1 MVQPP
6 SIVLYLYLCVF
17 SLCLFS
23 ILDYLSNVQ
32 KSAKQHAVYETIIT
46 LGNVDEHPEP
56 HESYEILQQVYGEW
70 KKNYPN
76 LAVVGA
82 YFHADEK
89 GAPHIHIDYVPIA
102 HGYKKGM
109 AVQNGLVKAF
119 GEMGFILKGKD
130 TAQIQW
136 QRDLKSRV
144 TELAKERGFEVIEP
158 TVKRKKHVET
168 AFYKLEKQVP
178 TLRDERNKLYGDVAR
193 AQEALY
199 EANKP
204 FRDIEHLECRLEAVE
219 AKYEALRDYVAGFN
233 FKGVNLLERF
243 DHEEAEKASSHCQKE
258 SMVARKCNTNAHH
271 AHYRR
276 YNSVLAA
283 IQYQSGAINHL
294 SLQVVGHHQTSS
306 NYQSRW
312 QKHTS
317 LSHSRF
323 YETFQCSL

>member
-1 MVQPP
+1 MKKQITISVHNGTKVSRAHNLRNRKVTDKEPHIDKNGWYAIWHDEP
-6 SIVLYLYLCVF
+6 LRDAYKR
-17 SLCLFS
+17 LFGKAQEEFNLKQNRNDRR

-70 KKNYPN
+70 RMNYPN

-102 HGYKKGM
+102 HGYKKGL

-144 TELAKERGFEVIEP
+144 TELAQERGFKVVEP

-168 AFYKLEKQVP
+168 ALYKLEKQVP

-199 EANKP
+199 EAGKP
-204 FRDIEHLECRLEAVE
+204 FREIEHLEHRLEAVE
-219 AKYEALRDYVAGFN
+219 SKYEALRDFVAGYN
-233 FKGVNLLERF
+233 CKGVNLLERF
-243 DHEEAEKASSHCQKE
+243 DHEEAEKASHEKRTR
-258 SMVARKCNTNAHH
+258 RKTN
-271 AHYRR
+271 
-276 YNSVLAA
+276 NSKDEME
-283 IQYQSGAINHL
+283 
-294 SLQVVGHHQTSS
+294 
-306 NYQSRW
+306 R
-312 QKHTS
+312 
-317 LSHSRF
+317 
-323 YETFQCSL
+323 

>member
-1 MVQPP
+1 MKKQITISVHNGTKVSRSHNMRNRKVTDKEPHIDKNGWYAVWHDEPLREAYRRIFGQAQEEFNLKQTRNDRR
-6 SIVLYLYLCVF
+6 VV
-17 SLCLFS
+17 
-23 ILDYLSNVQ
+23 DYLNTVQ

-70 KKNYPN
+70 KMKYPN
-76 LAVVGA
+76 LVVVGA

-89 GAPHIHIDYVPIA
+89 GAPHIHIDYVPVA

-144 TELAKERGFEVIEP
+144 TELAKERGFKVVEP

-168 AFYKLEKQVP
+168 ALYKLEKQVP
-178 TLRDERNKLYGDVAR
+178 ALRKERNKLYGDVAR

-199 EANKP
+199 EAEKP
-204 FRDIEHLECRLEAVE
+204 FREIEHLEHRLEAVE
-219 AKYEALRDYVAGFN
+219 SKYEALRDFVAGYN
-233 FKGVNLLERF
+233 CKGVNLLERF
-243 DHEEAEKASSHCQKE
+243 DHEEAEKASHEKRTR
-258 SMVARKCNTNAHH
+258 RKTN
-271 AHYRR
+271 
-276 YNSVLAA
+276 NSKDEME
-283 IQYQSGAINHL
+283 
-294 SLQVVGHHQTSS
+294 
-306 NYQSRW
+306 R
-312 QKHTS
+312 
-317 LSHSRF
+317 
-323 YETFQCSL
+323 

>member
-1 MVQPP
+1 MKKQITISVHNGTKVSRAHNMRNRKVTDKEPHIDKNGWYAIWHDEPLRDAYKRLFGKAQEEFNLKQTRNDRR
-6 SIVLYLYLCVF
+6 IV
-17 SLCLFS
+17 
-23 ILDYLSNVQ
+23 DYLSTVQ

-46 LGNVDEHPEP
+46 LGNMEEHPGP

-70 KKNYPN
+70 KMKYPN

-102 HGYKKGM
+102 HGYKKGL

-144 TELAKERGFEVIEP
+144 TELAKERGFKVVEP

-168 AFYKLEKQVP
+168 ALYKLEKQVP

-199 EANKP
+199 EAEKP
-204 FRDIEHLECRLEAVE
+204 FREIEHLEHRLEAVK
-219 AKYEALRDYVAGFN
+219 ADYEALRGYVAGFN

-243 DHEEAEKASSHCQKE
+243 DHEEAEKASHEKRTR
-258 SMVARKCNTNAHH
+258 RKTN
-271 AHYRR
+271 
-276 YNSVLAA
+276 NSKDEME
-283 IQYQSGAINHL
+283 
-294 SLQVVGHHQTSS
+294 
-306 NYQSRW
+306 R
-312 QKHTS
+312 
-317 LSHSRF
+317 
-323 YETFQCSL
+323 

>member
-1 MVQPP
+1 MKKQITISVHNGTKVSRAHNMRNRKVTDKEPHIDKNGWYAIWHDEPLRDAYKRLFGKAQEEYNLKQTRNDRR
-6 SIVLYLYLCVF
+6 IV
-17 SLCLFS
+17 
-23 ILDYLSNVQ
+23 DYLSTVQ

-70 KKNYPN
+70 RMNYPN

-102 HGYKKGM
+102 HGYKKGL

-144 TELAKERGFEVIEP
+144 TELAKERGFKVVEP

-168 AFYKLEKQVP
+168 ALYKLEKQVP
-178 TLRDERNKLYGDVAR
+178 ALRKERNKLYGDVAR
-193 AQEALY
+193 AQESLY
-199 EANKP
+199 EAEKP
-204 FRDIEHLECRLEAVE
+204 FREIEHLEHRLEAVE
-219 AKYEALRDYVAGFN
+219 SKYEALRDFVAGYN
-233 FKGVNLLERF
+233 CKGVNLLERF
-243 DHEEAEKASSHCQKE
+243 DHEEAEKASHEKRTR
-258 SMVARKCNTNAHH
+258 RKVN
-271 AHYRR
+271 
-276 YNSVLAA
+276 NSKDEME
-283 IQYQSGAINHL
+283 
-294 SLQVVGHHQTSS
+294 
-306 NYQSRW
+306 R
-312 QKHTS
+312 
-317 LSHSRF
+317 
-323 YETFQCSL
+323 

>member
-1 MVQPP
+1 MKKQITISVHNGTKVSRAHNMRNRKVTDKEPHIDKNGWYAIWHDEPLRDAYKRLFGKAQEEYNLKQTRNDRR
-6 SIVLYLYLCVF
+6 IV
-17 SLCLFS
+17 
-23 ILDYLSNVQ
+23 DYLSTVQ

-70 KKNYPN
+70 KMKYPN

-102 HGYKKGM
+102 HGYKKGL

-144 TELAKERGFEVIEP
+144 TELAKERGFKVVEP

-168 AFYKLEKQVP
+168 ALYKLEKQVP
-178 TLRDERNKLYGDVAR
+178 ALRKERNKLYGDVAR

-199 EANKP
+199 EAEKP
-204 FRDIEHLECRLEAVE
+204 LRDVRRLEHRLEAVE
-219 AKYEALRDYVAGFN
+219 TKYEALRGFVAGYN
-233 FKGVNLLERF
+233 SKGVNLLERF
-243 DHEEAEKASSHCQKE
+243 DHEEAEKASREK
-258 SMVARKCNTNAHH
+258 RT
-271 AHYRR
+271 RR
-276 YNSVLAA
+276 RANNSKD
-283 IQYQSGAINHL
+283 GME
-294 SLQVVGHHQTSS
+294 
-306 NYQSRW
+306 R
-312 QKHTS
+312 
-317 LSHSRF
+317 
-323 YETFQCSL
+323 

>member
-1 MVQPP
+1 MKKQITISVHNGTKVSRAHNVRNRKVTDKEPHIDKNGWYAVWHDEPLRDAYKRLFGKAQEEFNLRQTRNDRR
-6 SIVLYLYLCVF
+6 IV
-17 SLCLFS
+17 
-23 ILDYLSNVQ
+23 DYLSNVQ

-46 LGNVDEHPEP
+46 LGNVDEHPAP

-119 GEMGFILKGKD
+119 GEMGFVLKGKD

-136 QRDLKSRV
+136 QRDLKSKV
-144 TELAKERGFEVIEP
+144 TELAKERGFKVVEP

-168 AFYKLEKQVP
+168 ALYKLEKQVP
-178 TLRDERNKLYGDVAR
+178 ALRDERNKLYGDVAR

-199 EANKP
+199 EAEKP
-204 FRDIEHLECRLEAVE
+204 LRDIRHLEHRLNAVE
-219 AKYEALRDYVAGFN
+219 TKYEALRGFVAGYN

-243 DHEEAEKASSHCQKE
+243 DSQEAKKASREKRE
-258 SMVARKCNTNAHH
+258 RKRANNDME
-271 AHYRR
+271 R
-276 YNSVLAA
+276 
-283 IQYQSGAINHL
+283 
-294 SLQVVGHHQTSS
+294 
-306 NYQSRW
+306 
-312 QKHTS
+312 
-317 LSHSRF
+317 
-323 YETFQCSL
+323 

>member
-1 MVQPP
+1 MKKQITISVHNGTKVSRAHNMRNRKVTDKEPHIDKNGWYAVWHDEPLRDAYKRLFGKAQEEYNLKQTRNDRR
-6 SIVLYLYLCVF
+6 IV
-17 SLCLFS
+17 
-23 ILDYLSNVQ
+23 DYLSTVQ

-70 KKNYPN
+70 KMKYPN

-136 QRDLKSRV
+136 QRDLKSKV
-144 TELAKERGFEVIEP
+144 TELAKERGFKVVEP

-199 EANKP
+199 EAEKP
-204 FRDIEHLECRLEAVE
+204 LRDVRRLEHRLEAVE
-219 AKYEALRDYVAGFN
+219 TKYEALRGFVAGYN
-233 FKGVNLLERF
+233 SKGVNLLERF
-243 DHEEAEKASSHCQKE
+243 DHEEAEKASREK
-258 SMVARKCNTNAHH
+258 RT
-271 AHYRR
+271 RR
-276 YNSVLAA
+276 RANNSKD
-283 IQYQSGAINHL
+283 GME
-294 SLQVVGHHQTSS
+294 
-306 NYQSRW
+306 R
-312 QKHTS
+312 
-317 LSHSRF
+317 
-323 YETFQCSL
+323 

>member
-1 MVQPP
+1 MKKQITISVHNGTKVSRAHNIRNRKVTDKEPHIDKNGWYAVWHDEPLRDAYKRLFGKAQEEFNL
-6 SIVLYLYLCVF
+6 SQTRNDRRIV
-17 SLCLFS
+17 
-23 ILDYLSNVQ
+23 DYLSNVQ
-32 KSAKQHAVYETIIT
+32 KSAKQHPVYETIIT
-46 LGNVDEHPEP
+46 LGNVDEHPAP
-56 HESYEILQQVYGEW
+56 HESYEILQQVFGEW

-119 GEMGFILKGKD
+119 GEMGFVLKGKD

-136 QRDLKSRV
+136 QRDLKSKV
-144 TELAKERGFEVIEP
+144 TELAKERGFKVVEP

-178 TLRDERNKLYGDVAR
+178 ALRDERNKLYGDVAK

-199 EANKP
+199 EAEKP
-204 FRDIEHLECRLEAVE
+204 LRDIRHLEHRLNAVE
-219 AKYEALRDYVAGFN
+219 TKYEALRGFVAGYN

-243 DHEEAEKASSHCQKE
+243 DSQEAKKASREKRE
-258 SMVARKCNTNAHH
+258 RKRANNDME
-271 AHYRR
+271 R
-276 YNSVLAA
+276 
-283 IQYQSGAINHL
+283 
-294 SLQVVGHHQTSS
+294 
-306 NYQSRW
+306 
-312 QKHTS
+312 
-317 LSHSRF
+317 
-323 YETFQCSL
+323 

>member
-1 MVQPP
+1 MKKQITISVHNGTKVSRAHNMRNRKVTDKEAHIDINGWYAVWHDEPLRDAYKRIFGQAQEEFNLKQNR
-6 SIVLYLYLCVF
+6 SDRRIV
-17 SLCLFS
+17 
-23 ILDYLSNVQ
+23 DYLNKVQ
-32 KSAKQHAVYETIIT
+32 KSAKQHPVYETIIT
-46 LGNVDEHPEP
+46 LGNVDEHPAP

-89 GAPHIHIDYVPIA
+89 GAPHIHIDYVPVA
-102 HGYKKGM
+102 HGYKKGL

-144 TELAKERGFEVIEP
+144 TELAQERGFKVVEP

-178 TLRDERNKLYGDVAR
+178 ALREERNRLSRDVVN

-199 EANKP
+199 EADKP
-204 FRDIEHLECRLEAVE
+204 FRDIRRLEHRLEAVE
-219 AKYEALRDYVAGFN
+219 AKYEALRGFVAGYN
-233 FKGVNLLERF
+233 CKGVNLLERF
-243 DHEEAEKASSHCQKE
+243 DHEEAEKASHEKQPRRRANN
-258 SMVARKCNTNAHH
+258 SMDGMER
-271 AHYRR
+271 
-276 YNSVLAA
+276 
-283 IQYQSGAINHL
+283 
-294 SLQVVGHHQTSS
+294 
-306 NYQSRW
+306 
-312 QKHTS
+312 
-317 LSHSRF
+317 
-323 YETFQCSL
+323 

>member
-1 MVQPP
+1 MKKQITISVHNGTKVSRAHNMRNRKVTDKEPHIDKNGWYAIWHDEPLRDAYKRLFGKAQEEYNLKQTRNDRR
-6 SIVLYLYLCVF
+6 IV
-17 SLCLFS
+17 
-23 ILDYLSNVQ
+23 DYLSTVQ

-70 KKNYPN
+70 KMKYPN

-102 HGYKKGM
+102 HGYKKGL

-144 TELAKERGFEVIEP
+144 TKLVQERGFKVVEP

-168 AFYKLEKQVP
+168 ALYKLEKQVP
-178 TLRDERNKLYGDVAR
+178 ALRKERNKLYGDVAR

-199 EANKP
+199 EAEKP
-204 FRDIEHLECRLEAVE
+204 FREVEHLEHRLEAVE
-219 AKYEALRDYVAGFN
+219 SKYEALRDFVAGYN
-233 FKGVNLLERF
+233 CKGVNLLERF
-243 DHEEAEKASSHCQKE
+243 DHEEAEKASHEKRTR
-258 SMVARKCNTNAHH
+258 RKTN
-271 AHYRR
+271 
-276 YNSVLAA
+276 NSKDEME
-283 IQYQSGAINHL
+283 
-294 SLQVVGHHQTSS
+294 
-306 NYQSRW
+306 R
-312 QKHTS
+312 
-317 LSHSRF
+317 
-323 YETFQCSL
+323 

>member
-1 MVQPP
+1 MKKQITISVHNGTKARRAHNMRSRKVTDKEPHIDKNGWYAIWHDEPLRDAYKRLFGKAQEEYNLKQTRNDRR
-6 SIVLYLYLCVF
+6 IV
-17 SLCLFS
+17 
-23 ILDYLSNVQ
+23 DYLSTVQ

-70 KKNYPN
+70 KMKYPN

-102 HGYKKGM
+102 HGYKKGL

-130 TAQIQW
+130 TAQILW

-144 TELAKERGFEVIEP
+144 TELAKERGFKVVEP

-168 AFYKLEKQVP
+168 ALYKLEKQVP

-199 EANKP
+199 EAEKP
-204 FRDIEHLECRLEAVE
+204 LRDIEHLERRLEAVE
-219 AKYEALRDYVAGFN
+219 ADYEALRGFVAGYN
-233 FKGVNLLERF
+233 SKGVNLLERF
-243 DHEEAEKASSHCQKE
+243 DSQEAEKASREKRE
-258 SMVARKCNTNAHH
+258 RKRANNDME
-271 AHYRR
+271 R
-276 YNSVLAA
+276 
-283 IQYQSGAINHL
+283 
-294 SLQVVGHHQTSS
+294 
-306 NYQSRW
+306 
-312 QKHTS
+312 
-317 LSHSRF
+317 
-323 YETFQCSL
+323 

>member
-1 MVQPP
+1 MKKQITISVHNGTKVSRAHNMRNRKVTDKEPHIDKNGWYAVWHDEP
-6 SIVLYLYLCVF
+6 LRNAYKR
-17 SLCLFS
+17 LFGKAQEEFNLKQNRNDRR

-32 KSAKQHAVYETIIT
+32 KSAKQHPVYETIIT
-46 LGNVDEHPEP
+46 LGNVDEHPAP
-56 HESYEILQQVYGEW
+56 HESYEILQQVFGEW

-89 GAPHIHIDYVPIA
+89 GAPHIHIDYVPVA

-178 TLRDERNKLYGDVAR
+178 ALRNERNKLYGDVAR

-199 EANKP
+199 EAEKP
-204 FRDIEHLECRLEAVE
+204 FRDIEHLERRLEAVE
-219 AKYEALRDYVAGFN
+219 SKYEALRDFVADYN
-233 FKGVNLLERF
+233 CKGVNLLERF
-243 DHEEAEKASSHCQKE
+243 DSQEAEKASREKRE
-258 SMVARKCNTNAHH
+258 RKRAN
-271 AHYRR
+271 
-276 YNSVLAA
+276 NSKDEME
-283 IQYQSGAINHL
+283 
-294 SLQVVGHHQTSS
+294 
-306 NYQSRW
+306 R
-312 QKHTS
+312 
-317 LSHSRF
+317 
-323 YETFQCSL
+323 

>member
-1 MVQPP
+1 MKKQITVSVHNGTKVSRAHNVRNRKVTDKEPHIDKNGWYAVWHDEP
-6 SIVLYLYLCVF
+6 LRDAYKR
-17 SLCLFS
+17 LFGKAQEEFN
-23 ILDYLSNVQ
+23 LKQTRNDRRVVDYLSTVQ

-46 LGNVDEHPEP
+46 LGNVDEHPAP
-56 HESYEILQQVYGEW
+56 HESYEILQQIYGEW

-89 GAPHIHIDYVPIA
+89 GAPHIHIDYVPVA

-109 AVQNGLVKAF
+109 GVQNGLVKAF

-136 QRDLKSRV
+136 QRDLKSKV
-144 TELAKERGFEVIEP
+144 TELAKERGFKVVEP

-199 EANKP
+199 EAEKP
-204 FRDIEHLECRLEAVE
+204 FREIEHLEHRLEAVE
-219 AKYEALRDYVAGFN
+219 ADYDALRGFVAGYN
-233 FKGVNLLERF
+233 SKGVNLLERF
-243 DHEEAEKASSHCQKE
+243 DHEEAEKASHEKRTR
-258 SMVARKCNTNAHH
+258 RKTN
-271 AHYRR
+271 
-276 YNSVLAA
+276 NSKDEME
-283 IQYQSGAINHL
+283 
-294 SLQVVGHHQTSS
+294 
-306 NYQSRW
+306 R
-312 QKHTS
+312 
-317 LSHSRF
+317 
-323 YETFQCSL
+323 

>member
-1 MVQPP
+1 MKKQITVSVHNGTKVSRQHNMRNRKVTDKEAHIDKNGWYAVWHDEP
-6 SIVLYLYLCVF
+6 LRDAYKR
-17 SLCLFS
+17 LFGKAQEEFNLKQNRS
-23 ILDYLSNVQ
+23 DRRIYDYLSKIQ

-46 LGNVDEHPEP
+46 LGNADEHPAP
-56 HESYEILQQVYGEW
+56 HESYEILQQVFGEW

-109 AVQNGLVKAF
+109 GVQNGLVKAF

-130 TAQIQW
+130 TAQILW

-144 TELAKERGFEVIEP
+144 TELAQERGFKVVEP

-178 TLRDERNKLYGDVAR
+178 ALREERNRLSRDVVN

-204 FRDIEHLECRLEAVE
+204 FRDIRRLEHRLEAVE
-219 AKYEALRDYVAGFN
+219 ADYEALRGFVAGYN
-233 FKGVNLLERF
+233 CKGVNLLERF
-243 DHEEAEKASSHCQKE
+243 EAEKASHEKQPR
-258 SMVARKCNTNAHH
+258 RKTN
-271 AHYRR
+271 
-276 YNSVLAA
+276 NSKD
-283 IQYQSGAINHL
+283 GME
-294 SLQVVGHHQTSS
+294 
-306 NYQSRW
+306 R
-312 QKHTS
+312 
-317 LSHSRF
+317 
-323 YETFQCSL
+323 

>member
-1 MVQPP
+1 MKKQITISVHNGTKVSRAHNVRNRKVTDKEPHIDKNGWYAIWHDEPLRDAYKRLFGKAQEEFNLKQTRNDRR
-6 SIVLYLYLCVF
+6 IV
-17 SLCLFS
+17 
-23 ILDYLSNVQ
+23 DYLSNVQ

-46 LGNVDEHPEP
+46 LGNVDEHPAP

-119 GEMGFILKGKD
+119 GEMGFVLKGKD

-136 QRDLKSRV
+136 QRDLKSKV
-144 TELAKERGFEVIEP
+144 TELAKERGFKVVEP

-178 TLRDERNKLYGDVAR
+178 ALRDERSKLYGDVAR

-199 EANKP
+199 EAEKP
-204 FRDIEHLECRLEAVE
+204 LRDVRRLEHRLEAVE
-219 AKYEALRDYVAGFN
+219 TKYEALRGFVAGYN
-233 FKGVNLLERF
+233 SKGVNLLERF
-243 DHEEAEKASSHCQKE
+243 DSQEAKKASREKRE
-258 SMVARKCNTNAHH
+258 RKRANNDME
-271 AHYRR
+271 R
-276 YNSVLAA
+276 
-283 IQYQSGAINHL
+283 
-294 SLQVVGHHQTSS
+294 
-306 NYQSRW
+306 
-312 QKHTS
+312 
-317 LSHSRF
+317 
-323 YETFQCSL
+323 

>member
-1 MVQPP
+1 MKKQITISVHNGTKVSRAHNMRNRKVTDKEPHIDKNGWYAVWHDEPLRDAYKRLFGKAQEEYNLKQTRNDRR
-6 SIVLYLYLCVF
+6 IV
-17 SLCLFS
+17 
-23 ILDYLSNVQ
+23 DYLSTVQ

-70 KKNYPN
+70 KMKYPN

-102 HGYKKGM
+102 HGYKKGL

-136 QRDLKSRV
+136 QRDLKSKV
-144 TELAKERGFEVIEP
+144 TELAQERGFKVVEP

-168 AFYKLEKQVP
+168 ALYKLEKQIP
-178 TLRDERNKLYGDVAR
+178 TLRDERNRLSRDVVN

-199 EANKP
+199 EADKP
-204 FRDIEHLECRLEAVE
+204 FRDIRRLEHRLESVE
-219 AKYEALRDYVAGFN
+219 TKYEALRGFVAGYN
-233 FKGVNLLERF
+233 SKGVNLLERF
-243 DHEEAEKASSHCQKE
+243 DHEEAEKASHEKRTR
-258 SMVARKCNTNAHH
+258 RKTN
-271 AHYRR
+271 
-276 YNSVLAA
+276 NSKDEME
-283 IQYQSGAINHL
+283 
-294 SLQVVGHHQTSS
+294 
-306 NYQSRW
+306 R
-312 QKHTS
+312 
-317 LSHSRF
+317 
-323 YETFQCSL
+323 